1 MNGSLFFLV
10 GDCYM
15 KQSKTFVN
23 SEEINQ
29 KMSKYRWIICALL
42 FFATTINYVD
52 RQVLS
57 LLQPLLAERFS
68 WSYSDYA
75 NITAIFQFCYAI
87 ALLFA
92 GRFIDWLG
100 TKKGYAWALIIWSI
114 GAIVHAFANNV
125 GSFFFPILS
134 SIGIIVPSSVIGFM
148 FARFVLGVGEAGNFP
163 AAIKTTA
170 EWFPR
175 KERSLATGI
184 FNSGA
189 NVGAIAAPLS
199 VPLIAKYL
207 GWEYAF
213 IIVGGI
219 GFLWLIFWKRFY
231 DSPKEILKKGIIN
244 EAEYNHIH
252 SDMDGVSIEND
263 SKEKDNDKKVKW
275 FYLLRYKQTWS
286 FVAGKFLTDGVWWF
300 FLFWLPSF
308 LKSYYGITGTQIM
321 LPLAMLYSMT
331 MLGSVGGGWFPAYF
345 LKKGMDI
352 YPARMMAMIVIAL
365 FPLVVLLAQPL
376 SKINYWWP
384 ILLIGIGASAHQ
396 AWSANLFTTVSDMFP
411 KKVVASVIGIGGMAG
426 GFSGVIVSKIGG
438 WLFDYYD
445 TLGRIETG
453 YTIMFVFCATAYLL
467 AWCVMKILVPKF
479 KAIVDL

>member
-1 MNGSLFFLV
+1 MEQDKVFTNL
-10 GDCYM
+10 D
-15 KQSKTFVN
+15 K
-23 SEEINQ
+23 INQ
-29 KMSKYRWIICALL
+29 KMTKYRWTICALL
-42 FFATTINYVD
+42 FFATTINYID

-57 LLQPLLAERFS
+57 LLQPYLAEEFH

-75 NITAIFQFCYAI
+75 NITAVFQFCYAI

-114 GAIVHAFANNV
+114 GAIIHAFAN
-125 GSFFFPILS
+125 
-134 SIGIIVPSSVIGFM
+134 SIGSAFSPLLAAIGIFMPISVIGFM
-148 FARFVLGVGEAGNFP
+148 FSRFVLGVGEAGNFP
-163 AAIKTTA
+163 SAIKTTA

-189 NVGAIAAPLS
+189 NVGAVAAPLS

-219 GFLWLIFWKRFY
+219 GFLWLIFWKYCY
-231 DSPKEILKKGIIN
+231 DSPKKLLEKGTIN
-244 EAEYNHIH
+244 KTEYDYIH
-252 SDMDGVSIEND
+252 SDTQEQLIENN
-263 SKEKDNDKKVKW
+263 SKEKGSGKKIKW
-275 FYLLRYKQTWS
+275 FHLLEYKQTWS
-286 FVAGKFLTDGVWWF
+286 FVVGKLLTDGVWWF

-321 LPLAMLYSMT
+321 LPLAVLYSMT
-331 MLGSVGGGWFPAYF
+331 MVGSIGGGWFPAYF
-345 LKKGMDI
+345 LKKGMDM
-352 YPARMMAMIVIAL
+352 YPARMTAMIVIAL
-365 FPLVVLLAQPL
+365 FPLVVLLTQPF
-376 SKINYWWP
+376 SKIGYWWP
-384 ILLIGIGASAHQ
+384 ILFIGIGTSAHQ

-411 KKVVASVIGIGGMAG
+411 KKVVASITGIGGMAG
-426 GFSGVIVSKIGG
+426 GLGGVIVSKTGG
-438 WLFDYYD
+438 WLFDYYSA
-445 TLGRIETG
+445 LGHIETG

-467 AWCVMKILVPKF
+467 AWCIMKILVPKF
-479 KAIVDL
+479 KPITDL